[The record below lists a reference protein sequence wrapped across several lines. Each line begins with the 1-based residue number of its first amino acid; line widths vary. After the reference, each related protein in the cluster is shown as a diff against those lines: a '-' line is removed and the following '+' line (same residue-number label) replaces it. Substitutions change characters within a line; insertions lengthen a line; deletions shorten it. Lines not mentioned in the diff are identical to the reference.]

1 MNVNVCG
8 CTKVARTFRFVT
20 NVKKFGKVLLP
31 LFLALAGDFD
41 FRLGSGL
48 SVVLAQH

>member
-1 MNVNVCG
+1 MCRRK
-8 CTKVARTFRFVT
+8 KVARTFRFVT
-20 NVKKFGKVLLP
+20 NVKKFGKVFLP
-31 LFLALAGDFD
+31 LLLALAGDFD